1 MQRYNE
7 ATKLA
12 KLENQK
18 MSNLKEYRMIGNLH
32 QRTAYDRWLKM
43 QRSSAIVLWSPFK
56 AFGVSYIHSHNFS

>member
-18 MSNLKEYRMIGNLH
+18 MSNLKEYRMIGI
-32 QRTAYDRWLKM
+32 K
-43 QRSSAIVLWSPFK
+43 SANSL
-56 AFGVSYIHSHNFS
+56 

>member
-18 MSNLKEYRMIGNLH
+18 MSNLKEYRMIGNLN

>member
-1 MQRYNE
+1 
-7 ATKLA
+7 
-12 KLENQK
+12 
-18 MSNLKEYRMIGNLH
+18 MIGNLN